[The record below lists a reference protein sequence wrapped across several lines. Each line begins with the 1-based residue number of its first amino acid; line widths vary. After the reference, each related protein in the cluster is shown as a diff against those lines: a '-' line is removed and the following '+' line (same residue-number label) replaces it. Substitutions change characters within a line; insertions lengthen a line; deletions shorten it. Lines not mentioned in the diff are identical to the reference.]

1 MIIKIQSLLYYIYRA
16 TSSAANYFFSRV
28 TSLGILIFL
37 LIPATLIVFITYYK
51 LATLYLF
58 SLLCGILV
66 CSVASVLFRSAKLK
80 IVRELPPMASAGQE
94 ITYTIKCRNLSPR
107 KLVSA
112 LIHDLPVDPRP
123 TRNEFINS
131 REPQEHLRNGFD
143 RLFSYYRWLWLIK
156 KKTKFQSEPK
166 LLTTIDKFQEITL
179 SMQCTPMQRG
189 RLKFSNAKLYLPD
202 PLYLLQKCVQVE
214 SSIDSILVLPRR
226 YKLPSLMLEGAARD
240 HLGGLSHSYMS
251 GVSDD
256 FRGLRPYRPGDSLKH
271 IDWAAWARTGNPTV
285 REFENVFFP
294 RYGLVLD
301 TNGAYEHLD
310 NFEEAI
316 SVAAS
321 FARVVD
327 TQECLLDFIFL
338 NKGPQTLTVGKGV
351 ARSEDLLEHLATLEI
366 EIQPD
371 WASLSKQVLKHSSS
385 FSVCVVIFTQLSD
398 ERKQLVTDWKKAG
411 LNLLIIVLV
420 NDELS
425 NQAVSDIGATPIWIN
440 NVQRDLLNML

>member
-1 MIIKIQSLLYYIYRA
+1 MVIKIQLLLYYIYRA
-16 TSSAANYFFSRV
+16 ASSSSHYLSSRI
-28 TSLGILIFL
+28 TPLGILIL
-37 LIPATLIVFITYYK
+37 LLLPATIIVFITYYK

-58 SLLCGILV
+58 SLLCGILIF
-66 CSVASVLFRSAKLK
+66 SVVTVFFRSAKLK
-80 IVRELPPMASAGQE
+80 IVRELPPVASVGQE
-94 ITYTIKCRNLSPR
+94 ISYTVKCRNLASR
-107 KLVSA
+107 GLASG
-112 LIHDLPVDPRP
+112 LIHDLPVDSRP
-123 TRNEFINS
+123 TRNEFIYS
-131 REPQEHLRNGFD
+131 REPQEDLRNGFD
-143 RLFSYYRWLWLIK
+143 RLFAYYRWLWLCK

-166 LLTTIDKFQEITL
+166 LLGAIDKSKEIIL
-179 SMQCTPMQRG
+179 SLQCKPMRRG
-189 RLKFSNAKLYLPD
+189 RLEFSNTKLYLPD
-202 PLYLLQKCVQVE
+202 PLYLLQKCVRVK
-214 SSIDSILVLPRR
+214 SPVDSILVLPKR
-226 YKLPSLMLEGAARD
+226 YKLPALMLEGAVRD

-256 FRGLRPYRPGDSLKH
+256 FRGLRPYRPGDSLKQ
-271 IDWAAWARTGNPTV
+271 IDWAAWARTGKPII
-285 REFENVFFP
+285 REYENVFFP

-301 TNGAYEHLD
+301 TNGAYENLD
-310 NFEEAI
+310 HFEEAI

-321 FARVVD
+321 FARLVD
-327 TQECLLDFIFL
+327 TQECLLDLIFL
-338 NKGPQTLTVGKGV
+338 NKGLRTLTVGKGV

-425 NQAVSDIGATPIWIN
+425 NQAVLDIGATPIRIN

>member
-1 MIIKIQSLLYYIYRA
+1 MIKIQSLLYYIYRA
-16 TSSAANYFFSRV
+16 TSSSSHYFSSRV
-28 TSLGILIFL
+28 TPLGILIFL
-37 LIPATLIVFITYYK
+37 LVPATLIVFITYYK

-58 SLLCGILV
+58 SLLCGVLAF
-66 CSVASVLFRSAKLK
+66 SVVTVLFRSAKLK

-94 ITYTIKCRNLSPR
+94 VSYTIQCRNLASR

-123 TRNEFINS
+123 TRNEFVHS

-143 RLFSYYRWLWLIK
+143 RLFAYYRWLWLCR

-166 LLTTIDKFQEITL
+166 LLATINKSQEITL
-179 SMQCTPMQRG
+179 SMRCTPMQRG
-189 RLKFSNAKLYLPD
+189 RLEFSNAKLYLPD
-202 PLYLLQKCVQVE
+202 PLYLLQKCVRVK
-214 SSIDSILVLPRR
+214 SSLDSILVLPKR

-240 HLGGLSHSYMS
+240 HLGGLSHSYMP

-256 FRGLRPYRPGDSLKH
+256 FRGLRPYRPGDSLKN
-271 IDWAAWARTGNPTV
+271 IDWAAWARTGRPIV
-285 REFENVFFP
+285 REYENVFFP

-327 TQECLLDFIFL
+327 TQECLLDLIFL
-338 NKGPQTLTVGKGV
+338 NKGLQTLTVGKGV
-351 ARSEDLLEHLATLEI
+351 ARSENLLEHLATLEI

-371 WASLSKQVLKHSSS
+371 WASLSKQVLKHATS

-398 ERKQLVTDWKKAG
+398 ERKQLVNDWRKAG

-425 NQAVSDIGATPIWIN
+425 NQAVLEIGATPIRIN
-440 NVQRDLLNML
+440 NVQGDLLNML